1 MYFEKSTVNFQNGQK
16 IAWYRVDIS
25 NDELR
30 RLRAYGLDVVKTVE
44 QCHKFWV

>member
-1 MYFEKSTVNFQNGQK
+1 MIGPTVVYADYMYFEKSTVNLQNGQK

-30 RLRAYGLDVVKTVE
+30 RLRA
-44 QCHKFWV
+44 H